1 MFKNLIRDTL
11 NLSTDLQSSSCDIY
25 RINSKHKAKH
35 EAMWG
40 TFPGGQG
47 DFIKLLP
54 LVSQK
59 HTSDYKWVRECNV
72 PQPSSIVWQNFQ
84 LRFVYPKY
92 QQWNNPDYETGRL
105 GWMSAQESTYTFRHT
120 LWPTLEV
127 FSSHSPFF
135 SSTDKNHQH
144 SYNTPTGTH
153 KCVQKRQQK
162 VKSSHPVTIVNDLF
176 IFVRV

>member
-47 DFIKLLP
+47 DFIKVLP

-72 PQPSSIVWQNFQ
+72 PLPSSIGWQSF
-84 LRFVYPKY
+84 LPRFVYPKY

-105 GWMSAQESTYTFRHT
+105 GWVFAQESTYTFRHT
-120 LWPTLEV
+120 LWPTFEV
-127 FSSHSPFF
+127 FSSHSFHPM
-135 SSTDKNHQH
+135 TKNTSIPIIFPQGHMNV
-144 SYNTPTGTH
+144 SKKGNR
-153 KCVQKRQQK
+153 KL
-162 VKSSHPVTIVNDLF
+162 SHLILWLL
-176 IFVRV
+176 